1 MTSFEVPAAPASGG
15 LPVGHFARHSLRKPA
30 LALAFWEIGQEY
42 SFDLVSWV
50 QISPGKSKIQM
61 S

>member
-42 SFDLVSWV
+42 SFDWVS
-50 QISPGKSKIQM
+50 
-61 S
+61 